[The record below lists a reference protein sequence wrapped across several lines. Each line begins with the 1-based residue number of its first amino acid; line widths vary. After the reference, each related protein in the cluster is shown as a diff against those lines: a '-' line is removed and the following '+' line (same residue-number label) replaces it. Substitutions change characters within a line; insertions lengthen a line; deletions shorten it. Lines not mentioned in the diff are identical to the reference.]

1 MQSEATNRRANLQ
14 LTLLSVLY
22 DKLDLFLRK
31 RKTQLSERQWNINR
45 SLRTKRFKIF
55 KTRLDFEIKI
65 D

>member
-1 MQSEATNRRANLQ
+1 MQSEATNQRANLQ

-55 KTRLDFEIKI
+55 KTRLDIEIKI

>member
-55 KTRLDFEIKI
+55 KTRLDIEIKI